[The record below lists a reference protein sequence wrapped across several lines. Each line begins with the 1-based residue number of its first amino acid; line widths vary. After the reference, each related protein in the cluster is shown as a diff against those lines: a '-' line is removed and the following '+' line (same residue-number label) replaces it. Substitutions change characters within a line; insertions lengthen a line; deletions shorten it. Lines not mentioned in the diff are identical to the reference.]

1 MSVER
6 IFFITL
12 AVAAVLLVARC
23 GDGPIE
29 HGPGVLVPLAPAQET
44 VPRRDLQ
51 MGDYT
56 LTQRARFDLRA
67 RVLSRRDYRFDAGAD
82 LAPIDL
88 ALGWGPMSDQAV
100 LDRIE
105 VRQSARWFH
114 LRWELPAPLPEDVAM
129 GHSGN
134 MHIIPA
140 DDAVHDALREIRDG
154 HVVRLW
160 GYLVD
165 ARREDGFFWNTSLS
179 RDDTGGGSCEL
190 FYVEGVVLEQG

>member
-1 MSVER
+1 
-6 IFFITL
+6 
-12 AVAAVLLVARC
+12 VLLIVRH
-23 GDGPIE
+23 GEGPIE
-29 HGPGVLVPLAPAQET
+29 HGPGVLAPLAPVQQKVARNEM
-44 VPRRDLQ
+44 VK
-51 MGDYT
+51 GEYT
-56 LTQRARFDLRA
+56 LTQRARFDLHA

-100 LDRIE
+100 LDRID

-114 LRWELPAPLPEDVAM
+114 LRWEPPGPLPEDVAM

-140 DDAVHDALREIRDG
+140 SDAVLDQLRDIRHG